1 MGFFRMRHAT
11 MTIALVEV
19 AVLVTALAYQASTTH
34 GAGQG
39 GSGRPTT
46 AATAAVAGTLTPPV
60 LPGCA
65 WSVETAPATGNVATP
80 DPFATYWVTPF
91 RAAPSDS
98 ITIKGAFPTSR
109 FMSFAVY
116 NDSFQLFTNRVHGK
130 SVPSDLSDYQIT
142 PDLGTT
148 NPWRTG
154 DVRKGQRFTIRL
166 LPVATAAQRRSE
178 NAIPMIDQHPPATP
192 SGPAG
197 VGYLVFRAYIA
208 ADGSA
213 AVRLPTVTVTRGE
226 RSTTLPQCRPGSTD
240 QPASSTSSSTASS
253 GTASTLTAVLNG
265 LRDDGVAMSCTT
277 RCAAPQLKYFRP
289 SADSQ
294 AGLFPN
300 PVNGYLEMAF
310 TPKPG
315 YVVVTHGLAPSSP
328 AQAGGA
334 VPGGSAGA
342 RPVAWLNPAFQVR
355 YWSIANYL
363 DAQPYPLVEVGQGP
377 AALVGATPDY
387 LTTLSGGYYTVV
399 SSLPPDKP
407 SAASLTA
414 HAATWIPMSASQ
426 ARMPEFQLLRNV
438 LPQQSSY
445 PQGFAFI
452 SPPANPSKIIGPAA
466 VRRQMGAYYPQT
478 AQCKVA
484 VFETGGWAGCLAA
497 SRA

>member
-19 AVLVTALAYQASTTH
+19 AVLVSALGYQASTTH
-34 GAGQG
+34 DASQG
-39 GSGRPTT
+39 GNDKPAT

-91 RAAPSDS
+91 LATPADS
-98 ITIKGAFPTSR
+98 IAIRGAFPTSR

-116 NDSFQLFTNRVHGK
+116 NDSFQLFTNQVRGK
-130 SVPSDLSDYQIT
+130 NVPSDLSDYQIT

-154 DVRKGQRFTIRL
+154 HVRKGQRFTIRL

-197 VGYLVFRAYIA
+197 VGYVVFRAYIA

-213 AVRLPTVTVTRGE
+213 AVRLPTVTVTRDG
-226 RSTTLPQCRPGSTD
+226 RSTTLAQCRPGSGSR
-240 QPASSTSSSTASS
+240 PASTASVS
-253 GTASTLTAVLNG
+253 TAVLDG
-265 LRDDGVAMSCTT
+265 LRDDGVAMSCAT
-277 RCAAPQLKYFRP
+277 RCAAPALQYFAP
-289 SADSQ
+289 SADSE

-315 YVVVTHGLAPSSP
+315 YVVVTHGRAPSSP
-328 AQAGGA
+328 GQAGQGA
-334 VPGGSAGA
+334 PGGSTGA
-342 RPVAWLNPAFQVR
+342 SPVSWLNPAFQVR
-355 YWSIANYL
+355 YWSISNYL
-363 DAQPYPLVEVGQGP
+363 DTQPYPVVEVGSGS
-377 AALVGATPDY
+377 AAQVGATPDY
-387 LTTLSGGYYTVV
+387 LTTLKGGYYTVV

-407 SAASLTA
+407 SAASLKA
-414 HAATWIPMSASQ
+414 HAATWIPMSASH
-426 ARMPEFQLLRNV
+426 AATPEFQLLRNV

-445 PQGFAFI
+445 PEGFAFI
-452 SPPANPSKIIGPAA
+452 SPPANPSKIIAPAA

-478 AQCKVA
+478 AQCTVA
-484 VFETGGWAGCLAA
+484 AFETGGWAGCLAA
-497 SRA
+497 SRG